1 MRKARLFAIAGALG
15 ALLALPSASH
25 GTVTIGSD
33 LGDANSIAIG
43 CIGGSCTRVQTS
55 LPADDQ
61 TANGVASPVNGTVVR
76 WRVKSIASATQ
87 LPIAF
92 RVISPAAGGQFTG
105 GGISATVTPP
115 DIDGVTPFVSSI
127 PIKIG
132 DLYGLNYGAG
142 NHEYFGI
149 SAGPNSGQLF
159 NPGLALGSTRTPQSN
174 TTEQLLVN
182 ADIEPTSKLTSV
194 KKKAK
199 RGGKVKLTIE
209 VPNAGTLVAGD
220 KKDKGVTA
228 VAAAKKPTLVK
239 SKRIQASAPG
249 TLSVLLKPTK
259 AARSALAAGRKPK
272 AKLKLVFTPTGG
284 DPSSKLLQVKL
295 KP

>member
-1 MRKARLFAIAGALG
+1 MRKARLLVILGMGG
-15 ALLALPSASH
+15 ALLAVPSTSH
-25 GTVTIGSD
+25 GIVTIGSD
-33 LGDANSIAIG
+33 LGDANSVGIA
-43 CIGGSCTRVQTS
+43 CVGGSCTRVQTS

-61 TANGVASPVNGTVVR
+61 SANGFSSPVNGTVVR

-87 LPIAF
+87 QPIAF
-92 RVISPAAGGQFTG
+92 RVVSPAAGGQFTG
-105 GGISATVTPP
+105 GGTSATVTPP

-132 DLYGLNYGAG
+132 DLLGLNV
-142 NHEYFGI
+142 NNNVNEYFGI
-149 SAGPNSGQLF
+149 SAGPNSGRLF
-159 NPGLALGSTRTPQSN
+159 NPALAQGSTRPPQST

-199 RGGKVKLTIE
+199 KGGRVKLTIE
-209 VPNAGTLVAGD
+209 VPNAGTLVTGD

-228 VAAAKKPTLVK
+228 VAAAKKPSLVK
-239 SKRIQASAPG
+239 SKRIQASAPAE
-249 TLSVLLKPTK
+249 LNVLLKPTK
-259 AARSALAAGRKPK
+259 AAKAALAAGRKPK
-272 AKLKLVFTPTGG
+272 AKLKIVFTPTGG
-284 DPSSKLLQVKL
+284 SPSTKLLQIKL

>member
-1 MRKARLFAIAGALG
+1 MRKARLFAIVGALG
-15 ALLALPSASH
+15 ALLALPSASY
-25 GTVTIGSD
+25 GIVTIGSD
-33 LGDANSIAIG
+33 LGDANSVGIA
-43 CIGGSCTRVQTS
+43 CVGGTCTRVQTS

-61 TANGVASPVNGTVVR
+61 MPGGVASTVNGTVVR
-76 WRVKSIASATQ
+76 WRIKSIASATQ
-87 LPIAF
+87 QPVAF
-92 RVISPAAGGQFTG
+92 RVISPAASGQFTG
-105 GGISATVTPP
+105 GGTSATTTPP
-115 DIDGVTPFVSSI
+115 DIDGVTTFASSI

-132 DLYGLNYGAG
+132 DLLGLNV
-142 NHEYFGI
+142 NNNVNEYFGI

-159 NPGLALGSTRTPQSN
+159 NPALAQGSTRTPQNN

-199 RGGKVKLTIE
+199 KRGKVKLTIE

-239 SKRIQASAPG
+239 NKRMQLTAPA
-249 TLSVLLKPTK
+249 TVNLLLKPTK
-259 AARSALAAGRKPK
+259 AAKSRLATGRTTK
-272 AKLKLVFTPTGG
+272 AKLKIVFTPTGG
-284 DPSSKLLQVKL
+284 SPSSKLLQIKL
-295 KP
+295 KR

>member
-15 ALLALPSASH
+15 ALLALPSASY
-25 GTVTIGSD
+25 GLVTIGSD
-33 LGDANSIAIG
+33 LGDANSVGIA
-43 CIGGSCTRVQTS
+43 CVGGTCTRVQTA

-61 TANGVASPVNGTVVR
+61 SPNGVSSPVNGTVIK
-76 WRVKSIASATQ
+76 WRIKSIASATQ
-87 LPIAF
+87 QPVAF
-92 RVISPAAGGQFTG
+92 RVISPAPAGQYTG
-105 GGISATVTPP
+105 GGTSATVTPP
-115 DIDGVTPFVSSI
+115 DISGVTAFDASI

-132 DLYGLNYGAG
+132 DLLGLNV
-142 NHEYFGI
+142 NNQVNEYFGI

-159 NPGLALGSTRTPQSN
+159 NPALATGSTRTPQNN

-182 ADIEPTSKLTSV
+182 ADIDPTSKLTSV

-239 SKRIQASAPG
+239 NKRVQVTAPG
-249 TLSVLLKPTK
+249 KISLLLKPTRAAK
-259 AARSALAAGRKPK
+259 AALAAGSKPK
-272 AKLKLVFTPTGG
+272 AKLKIVFTPTGG
-284 DPSSKLLQVKL
+284 STSSQLLQIKL